1 MSKTP
6 KKKLQTTNAWEEH
19 KKQMSGFQ
27 HQSMLD
33 GYDDY
38 VAWKAAQSEHDEKS
52 MLDRVNDWQ
61 RRSSDFIDEYNRRL
75 GGDPSQYR
83 TDSADWQR
91 MAEERRA
98 QLREEANELAREFVE
113 NRANYGKDTFD
124 IVAQMI
130 REGKKTHNQVV
141 KGAQAETDW
150 FSQFGSAEEYEK
162 WYNTPKKEDGSI
174 DFRAMAQ
181 QMADELAAY
190 ESSAE
195 YRGSLPYAARNN
207 QQNTGGGN
215 TYGAMASAPQAGAED
230 QTEEGT
236 KHQELKR
243 MADYYAM
250 MADMEENRAKMEAD
264 MAQLESWSEEDRRLL
279 EAWVDTRPSGF
290 GGMVEGLAAAFS
302 GSGAA
307 QAAAGRNQANAY
319 QLFQKLAA
327 KYGEETVRN
336 MAESYSWYR
345 NQGLAEQATAAAT
358 NGAQGVGGAIGH
370 SALSVLADTAGSITA
385 PLGAIDSMVNRTGR
399 YSTLD
404 PNNMGTVLNTYG
416 GKVLETV
423 GSNILGENP
432 TTGRKAWNTV
442 YQAGMSALDNLARIA
457 ASGGT
462 EAGAL
467 ALAGLGSFG
476 QSVAEASANGAN
488 PQQAAMLGLISGA
501 SEVVTEKIGLDKLFR
516 TAEYAPDSLGQVI
529 KEALKQ
535 SGSEIMEEEI
545 TFLTGL
551 SAEALILRDRSP
563 YKMRVAELMYS
574 GMSYDDAVTMAN
586 QELGKEAWDTALQ
599 SAISGFM
606 MSVPA
611 SAFAEATDR
620 QNRPIRNQYAQ
631 QAEARLTE
639 LGVAEDQVKALAQA
653 VARQHMGYDLSRKDA
668 NLIKG
673 SQAAQDVLGEFQE
686 SDPLR
691 KLAEEAAAEQTGE
704 TAPQVTPVQAKI
716 ATAETAPTQTKAAQT
731 VTQAAQQTAKAEPE
745 IDESWMDFD
754 VNAPAQPAQA
764 KAAPQETAQQT
775 APQEDDGGDDAEF
788 FRTARELDA
797 MLEAEPDTNAKPS
810 RSARLTDGKTAD
822 IAGVATV
829 GGGDMTLRLESG
841 ETVPMGE
848 VVFGNDADRQV
859 YQTISGLGISADE
872 ANVLL
877 DRYYAGEVNGTV
889 FSRGVENAF
898 TYGKVGMSLDDAMSR
913 SDFVKDIGET
923 AAKFAHEMGVQVRK
937 ATAAKQQ
944 AARTG
949 GKTGK
954 VTIKAGSVVEKVK
967 VTGKLRKTS
976 IEGLKVLAEATG
988 INIVVDT
995 NLQDNANGIY
1005 DPATN
1010 TMFIDAN
1017 AGADYS
1023 GTMLF
1028 TAAHELTHMIKAWN
1042 PQKFDMLADFLVEQ
1056 YGKRGQ
1062 SVADLVA
1069 AKKDLYAKNGK
1080 TISDELAFEEV
1091 IADSMEAMLQDG
1103 TVLAKLRQRDQTV
1116 WEKIRDYINQLVD
1129 KIRKAYGNLKPDSVE
1144 GQTVA
1149 AWTDVLEQI
1158 QDLFVDAVLE
1168 AGENYQSFMQM
1179 PPNTDVVSVE
1189 SGTRYSYRSL
1199 AEAAGF
1205 IAVENE
1211 DGTRSFMRDGKAVKT
1226 VTVEDIDNSPIGALI
1241 NFSLDKGDISAE
1253 DALGQ
1258 KQMFAEI
1265 CTMAA
1270 KSGDF
1275 AMSMQFMGSTV
1286 FTALKANADKQ
1297 YGTTYD
1303 FPSICTKTQAVIDAM
1318 SAAMVREG
1326 RGLSTEEIVSLY
1338 RKTNELGNPVPCP
1351 ECYVFSRWIGIG
1363 GLLDNIKTYQDRFG
1377 KMTPAQVAAEYRKLY
1392 AEIESFAHAQG
1403 LTFGKAKGAM
1413 TTKFQSEYKALKE
1426 KVETARNQ
1434 GEKVKAE
1441 DQRRL
1446 DELESRID
1454 TVKAISWIRD
1464 VYFADSSMTKVNPKW
1479 KVPDSIL
1486 FDLNRGEEFARGYK
1500 AAWGFRTTQGAGYG
1514 KAITPYSEAVL
1525 GEGIMGTNNTSRT
1538 INSKA
1543 RGTIDNTF
1551 LRQKGQLD
1559 KDAKRILERARVKQ
1573 KIQAFLGG
1581 QRFQSTSD
1589 ARYENAS
1596 DYLLAALEMQAMGGM
1611 VQCYTKVDGAVAAFD
1626 TWGFS
1631 TNQSLMPKGGGLD
1644 ANGKP
1649 QDTNV
1654 GGMNKNV
1661 AINNRKKFEGAGTIT
1676 IGVND
1681 NHIRAMFGEYFRDF
1695 IIPYH
1700 ASGGK
1705 ADVVAQFRTIQEGK
1719 EAKGTAV
1726 RSTDYSR
1733 TQGDKVLSDDVL
1745 FWQGLSKAEIQQ
1757 IHARRDAR
1765 IAILTRGKPDMKVVR
1780 GSRFLSALYD
1790 KFNGGEWDGVK
1801 LPKSKVES
1809 QIFPNEFWDQSV
1821 SYDESGKITQDYLDY
1836 CAELGFLHRFSG
1848 MVPSNGKLVPIK
1860 GYDQNGN
1867 RVQLTDLA
1875 YKYDADGNKTDE
1887 IEPFFWK
1894 VLTDRRMYG
1903 NDGQYLPQ
1911 KKVVLSTTS
1920 ADTVTGF
1927 ARGNVGRE
1935 YNKALADEL
1944 VADIMGGKRFS
1955 VRVDSEG
1962 RELSK
1967 EQQEFFRDSKARDAQ
1982 GRLLKLYHQTA
1993 ALFTIFNT
2001 RHPGAGSKD
2010 GATPFGIFLKRN
2022 SGDIGLGGKNQ
2033 MELYANI
2040 ANPLRATNRADL
2052 DRLLRG
2058 LSPEYA
2064 DIAERRKQLDT
2075 EYQERYEQAGKAWQ
2089 DYAAEWRKANPGA
2102 NRRALYDD
2110 PRFSELFDAEDA
2122 VVDEWTEASDQL
2134 SIQAKEAIT
2143 SALQRA
2149 GYDGIFLE
2157 YDEGSWGRK
2166 TDAIIALYPEQVKLV
2181 TNETPTNNP
2190 DIRFSLRQ
2198 PVEQVGDLVAIHNL
2212 GVEEL
2217 LKSLRIGGMPMPSI
2231 AVTRAGTGDNAKTFG
2246 KVTVI
2251 FRKET
2256 VDPQI
2261 DPRNKIYG
2269 ADVVTPVLSELI
2281 RSGYRSDATAEEYV
2295 EAMKG
2300 MGRRG
2305 ALWPDDNDPLAVSVY
2320 APPEYGSLDEVR
2332 AAKGRLTQ
2340 DADQDWS
2347 GAVPMLDAYD
2357 ELLAANPDKEKD
2369 LWTAFTQ
2376 AAEQQKRGEAIRTMF
2391 RDYGIELTDD
2401 QLKAINAGY
2410 KVLAEAPTAYFEA
2423 KPERVVTADEMALV
2437 AVPDDISQEALD
2449 ELRGYVPNVQTYEN
2463 GNDSSRMEVINS
2475 APQLRFSLRD
2485 PGQQKAVAQLQKENQ
2500 KLREDISKLKDLL
2513 KLQRTVTNGTK
2524 FTKTSIEAAAAKLIK
2539 DTGAKGTKAELAKL
2553 LETFYETIVQ
2563 QKDPTLE
2570 TVQEAAAP
2578 AAEWLAQHMEQGSV
2592 SAAEMML
2599 AEQELIR
2606 EVYDSYW
2613 SVSTLRT
2620 FADVKQ
2626 AQINRLRGEHLKRMA
2641 DLRAKHRAKVQEL
2654 KAEHREALQRVKA
2667 EDRARLEAKLAEQ
2680 RAQYQASRKESIES
2694 RHRTEMRHKI
2704 QRVVKQLND
2713 LLLHESKDKH
2723 VPERLKKVVTE
2734 ALELFDMDTVD
2745 SEIRLAK
2752 IDEEI
2757 AKTTDPKKIAEL
2769 METRKRVE
2777 AMGESFQSRMEALE
2791 KAYAEIR
2798 AGSDA
2803 TLQAAFDPVVESKL
2817 AEAAEKVGDTKLRN
2831 MSMAQLE
2838 AVYDAYKMVL
2848 ASIRDANKAFKAGK
2862 NQTIVQMGEQAQEE
2876 IRKVGGE
2883 HETFAELLGGI
2894 KGFKWANL
2902 KPIYAM
2908 RTIGS
2913 DTLTKLFQNLRN
2925 GEDTW
2930 AKDIYEARDFFRQQ
2944 RDKFH
2949 FDKWDMDKTYSFQST
2964 TGKEF
2969 KLTLQQIMSLYA
2981 YSRRHQA
2988 DQHLYKGGFVFDSN
3002 TKVKRSWKG
3011 ITYEATVNTA
3021 AAHNLT
3027 PEILADIVSKLTPE
3041 QKGFVESMQSYL
3053 SDVMGAKGNEVSMAM
3068 YDVRL
3073 FKEKNYFPLKSSK
3086 LFIYQQ
3092 TEAAG
3097 EIKLKNSGFTK
3108 GTKPQ
3113 AGNPIILQDF
3123 MDVWAGHVNDMSL
3136 YHAMVLPLED
3146 FNRVLNYTG
3155 PNTADT
3161 DSVSVKTALQNAYGT
3176 QAYDY
3181 LSQMLKDINGGAR
3194 ADRDAHWINRWTT
3207 RFKKGA
3213 TFASLSVVFQQPSAI
3228 ARAFAVIDHKYF
3240 IGKRIDAKQHK
3251 AMWEEVKKYA
3261 GVARIK
3267 EMGQFDINMGRT
3279 TSEFITAKEYGSL
3292 TEKAKAMFADSGYR
3306 DEVFGRL
3313 PALADEVTWVTIW
3326 DAVKRETAQR
3336 NPGMNTH
3343 SEEFLTKAG
3352 ERFTEVI
3359 TLTQV
3364 YDSVLSRSQMMRS
3377 KDTGVKMATAFMAEP
3392 TTTVNMLADGIL
3404 QTKRG
3409 NKKYFGKVLG
3419 AVVTSNLINSMLAA
3433 LVYAARD
3440 DDEDETYWEKYLSSF
3455 VGKFFDS
3462 LNPLTYLPLLKDV
3475 VSIIQG
3481 YDVERS
3487 DMALFADIWNAWG
3500 KLDNKDYSAW
3510 RKVEDFAGSIAKVFG
3525 LPIQNIMR
3533 DLRGLWQVFAKSLP
3547 LAQGTAAG
3555 SRYAAKE
3562 GIWRW
3567 MGGGEVPN
3575 QQQLYDAYVSGDTAH
3590 ANRVAARYK
3599 DQSAVNSALKKAL
3612 RENDPRIHEAALAK
3626 IAEDFERYDE
3636 LLSQIEAEGHF
3647 VKRLIAGAVEAEI
3660 NEILP
3665 DKESQ
3670 PSTREKS
3677 YYDAE
3682 DFGIAFYHGDQE
3694 VIDMV
3699 RQDLVDTY
3707 VLNGKSLAEAE
3718 KAFQG
3723 DARSGIKE
3731 QYEAGAISDKE
3742 AVSGLIQYGGKT
3754 KEEAERL
3761 VREWRYTAET
3771 GHNHGDLKQNFIS
3784 GRIDRKELI
3793 STLMTVNGY
3802 SREKASDQADQYEWE
3817 RDYPELQD
3825 RITWTQYKKWRD
3837 NGKAGGVSIDTF
3849 LRVYDYRKNGGD
3861 TREWKEVESYIN
3873 SLSLTDKQKDALWL
3887 SIYESEEKLKT
3898 LIWNR

>member
-1 MSKTP
+1 M
-6 KKKLQTTNAWEEH
+6 A
-19 KKQMSGFQ
+19 
-27 HQSMLD
+27 
-33 GYDDY
+33 
-38 VAWKAAQSEHDEKS
+38 
-52 MLDRVNDWQ
+52 
-61 RRSSDFIDEYNRRL
+61 
-75 GGDPSQYR
+75 
-83 TDSADWQR
+83 DSYSR
-91 MAEERRA
+91 FR
-98 QLREEANELAREFVE
+98 
-113 NRANYGKDTFD
+113 
-124 IVAQMI
+124 
-130 REGKKTHNQVV
+130 NQ
-141 KGAQAETDW
+141 KQAE
-150 FSQFGSAEEYEK
+150 A
-162 WYNTPKKEDGSI
+162 
-174 DFRAMAQ
+174 
-181 QMADELAAY
+181 
-190 ESSAE
+190 
-195 YRGSLPYAARNN
+195 
-207 QQNTGGGN
+207 
-215 TYGAMASAPQAGAED
+215 ASAAAE
-230 QTEEGT
+230 
-236 KHQELKR
+236 
-243 MADYYAM
+243 
-250 MADMEENRAKMEAD
+250 
-264 MAQLESWSEEDRRLL
+264 
-279 EAWVDTRPSGF
+279 
-290 GGMVEGLAAAFS
+290 
-302 GSGAA
+302 
-307 QAAAGRNQANAY
+307 
-319 QLFQKLAA
+319 
-327 KYGEETVRN
+327 
-336 MAESYSWYR
+336 
-345 NQGLAEQATAAAT
+345 
-358 NGAQGVGGAIGH
+358 NGAQGVWGGIGH
-370 SALSVLADTAGSITA
+370 SGLSVLASTAASLTA
-385 PLGAIDSMVNRTGR
+385 PLGAIDSMLYDTGH

-416 GKVLETV
+416 GKVRETV
-423 GSNILGENP
+423 SQNILGENP
-432 TTGRKAWNTV
+432 NFGNKAWATV

-457 ASGGT
+457 AAGGT
-462 EAGAL
+462 EAGSL

-476 QSVAEASANGAN
+476 QGVAEASANGAE
-488 PQQAAMLGLISGA
+488 PWQAAGLGLISGA
-501 SEVVTEKIGLDKLFR
+501 SEVVTEKIGLDRLFR

-535 SGSEIMEEEI
+535 SGSEILEEEL

-551 SAEALILRDRSP
+551 VAEALILRDRSP
-563 YKMRVAELMYS
+563 YKMRVAELMDS

-586 QELGKEAWDTALQ
+586 QELGKEAWDTAVQ
-599 SAISGFM
+599 SALSGFM

-611 SAFAEATDR
+611 SAHAEVTDR

-639 LGVAEDQVKALAQA
+639 LGVPEDQVENLARA
-653 VARQHMGYDLSRKDA
+653 IARQHMGYDLSRKDA

-691 KLAEEAAAEQTGE
+691 KLAEEAAAEQAGV
-704 TAPQVTPVQAKI
+704 TASQATPVQAKT

-731 VTQAAQQTAKAEPE
+731 VTQTSQQTAKAEPE

-764 KAAPQETAQQT
+764 KAAPQEAAQT

-788 FRTARELDA
+788 FQVLRDMDTI
-797 MLEAEPDTNAKPS
+797 LEAKPDTNAKPS

-829 GGGDMTLRLESG
+829 GGGEMTLRLESG

-859 YQTISGLGISADE
+859 YQAISGLGISADE

-877 DRYYAGEVNGTV
+877 ERYYAGEVNGAV

-913 SDFVKDIGET
+913 SDFVKDIGEA

-1042 PQKFDMLADFLVEQ
+1042 PQKFDVLADFLVEQ
-1056 YGKRGQ
+1056 YGKHGK

-1158 QDLFVDAVLE
+1158 QDMFVDAVLE
-1168 AGENYQSFMQM
+1168 AGEIYQGNGADVSKNQAGEVLFSLKRDSEFSDNAIARNQQTGKVKPDVMQKAKAM
-1179 PPNTDVVSVE
+1179 RGRVADRMRQMQYDKRVALPEDVEGNTYIANSSYD
-1189 SGTRYSYRSL
+1189 GTEENTTVCPRSL
-1199 AEAAGF
+1199 AAEAFMDAVGEMLGRPLTVQEQIYISQDLQGRTLTPECLYCYVATDRKAYRAFLGNYVQQRDAVIQAYKDGDTDTSRTGKLYQKFLDGRKDTANMWKRFNMWIDAYKNGKPMVQASHLTNMSKLMGDIQSEFGADLKGQIKDAMAYAQSASWAKKRIGYVAYNGHILKWKQDRINKLNSHYGLRMYSFSDFSPAFILENMQMVTDAAVRGLKMLGYTKELDFVKIFAPTGMNINVSTFGF
-1205 IAVENE
+1205 EQNGVVGEN
-1211 DGTRSFMRDGKAVKT
+1211 SL
-1226 VTVEDIDNSPIGALI
+1226 IGAPWEEAKALRKKYPNVGI
-1241 NFSLDKGDISAE
+1241 TFVATNDTLVEWALDQDWI
-1253 DALGQ
+1253 DVVIPYHLVR
-1258 KQMFAEI
+1258 
-1265 CTMAA
+1265 T
-1270 KSGDF
+1270 
-1275 AMSMQFMGSTV
+1275 
-1286 FTALKANADKQ
+1286 
-1297 YGTTYD
+1297 GT
-1303 FPSICTKTQAVIDAM
+1303 
-1318 SAAMVREG
+1318 E
-1326 RGLSTEEIVSLY
+1326 
-1338 RKTNELGNPVPCP
+1338 
-1351 ECYVFSRWIGIG
+1351 
-1363 GLLDNIKTYQDRFG
+1363 
-1377 KMTPAQVAAEYRKLY
+1377 VA
-1392 AEIESFAHAQG
+1392 
-1403 LTFGKAKGAM
+1403 
-1413 TTKFQSEYKALKE
+1413 KALKY
-1426 KVETARNQ
+1426 TNY
-1434 GEKVKAE
+1434 
-1441 DQRRL
+1441 
-1446 DELESRID
+1446 
-1454 TVKAISWIRD
+1454 T
-1464 VYFADSSMTKVNPKW
+1464 
-1479 KVPDSIL
+1479 
-1486 FDLNRGEEFARGYK
+1486 
-1500 AAWGFRTTQGAGYG
+1500 
-1514 KAITPYSEAVL
+1514 SE
-1525 GEGIMGTNNTSRT
+1525 
-1538 INSKA
+1538 
-1543 RGTIDNTF
+1543 
-1551 LRQKGQLD
+1551 
-1559 KDAKRILERARVKQ
+1559 
-1573 KIQAFLGG
+1573 
-1581 QRFQSTSD
+1581 
-1589 ARYENAS
+1589 
-1596 DYLLAALEMQAMGGM
+1596 
-1611 VQCYTKVDGAVAAFD
+1611 
-1626 TWGFS
+1626 
-1631 TNQSLMPKGGGLD
+1631 
-1644 ANGKP
+1644 
-1649 QDTNV
+1649 
-1654 GGMNKNV
+1654 
-1661 AINNRKKFEGAGTIT
+1661 
-1676 IGVND
+1676 
-1681 NHIRAMFGEYFRDF
+1681 
-1695 IIPYH
+1695 
-1700 ASGGK
+1700 
-1705 ADVVAQFRTIQEGK
+1705 
-1719 EAKGTAV
+1719 
-1726 RSTDYSR
+1726 
-1733 TQGDKVLSDDVL
+1733 
-1745 FWQGLSKAEIQQ
+1745 
-1757 IHARRDAR
+1757 
-1765 IAILTRGKPDMKVVR
+1765 
-1780 GSRFLSALYD
+1780 
-1790 KFNGGEWDGVK
+1790 
-1801 LPKSKVES
+1801 
-1809 QIFPNEFWDQSV
+1809 
-1821 SYDESGKITQDYLDY
+1821 
-1836 CAELGFLHRFSG
+1836 
-1848 MVPSNGKLVPIK
+1848 
-1860 GYDQNGN
+1860 
-1867 RVQLTDLA
+1867 
-1875 YKYDADGNKTDE
+1875 
-1887 IEPFFWK
+1887 
-1894 VLTDRRMYG
+1894 
-1903 NDGQYLPQ
+1903 
-1911 KKVVLSTTS
+1911 S
-1920 ADTVTGF
+1920 ADTKDKGWQKGDQKFISPTEHDNDFDKYMAALKKNHLRPRFERFISHPNYMKLVNETRQPASSSKAVQPVFDEDAANESLAKLEANGYY
-1927 ARGNVGRE
+1927 RPVGDTVDRMYE
-1935 YNKALADEL
+1935 IAAEVAEKAPAAVEE
-1944 VADIMGGKRFS
+1944 MGGKRFS
-1955 VRVDSEG
+1955 
-1962 RELSK
+1962 
-1967 EQQEFFRDSKARDAQ
+1967 
-1982 GRLLKLYHQTA
+1982 
-1993 ALFTIFNT
+1993 
-2001 RHPGAGSKD
+2001 
-2010 GATPFGIFLKRN
+2010 
-2022 SGDIGLGGKNQ
+2022 
-2033 MELYANI
+2033 
-2040 ANPLRATNRADL
+2040 LRA
-2052 DRLLRG
+2052 
-2058 LSPEYA
+2058 
-2064 DIAERRKQLDT
+2064 
-2075 EYQERYEQAGKAWQ
+2075 
-2089 DYAAEWRKANPGA
+2089 
-2102 NRRALYDD
+2102 
-2110 PRFSELFDAEDA
+2110 
-2122 VVDEWTEASDQL
+2122 
-2134 SIQAKEAIT
+2134 
-2143 SALQRA
+2143 
-2149 GYDGIFLE
+2149 
-2157 YDEGSWGRK
+2157 
-2166 TDAIIALYPEQVKLV
+2166 
-2181 TNETPTNNP
+2181 
-2190 DIRFSLRQ
+2190 
-2198 PVEQVGDLVAIHNL
+2198 PVEQVGDLVAVHNL
-2212 GVEEL
+2212 NITTL
-2217 LKSLRIGGMPMPSI
+2217 LKSLRLGGMPMPSV
-2231 AVTRAGTGDNAKTFG
+2231 AVIKAGDPHPSYGNVSVVFS
-2246 KVTVI
+2246 
-2251 FRKET
+2251 RST
-2256 VDPQI
+2256 VDPEN
-2261 DPRNKIYG
+2261 DPRNRIYG
-2269 ADVVTPVLSELI
+2269 TDVFTPTIGQAL
-2281 RSGYRSDATAEEYV
+2281 RSGLSPDASPEEYV
-2295 EAMKG
+2295 KAMLSL
-2300 MGRRG
+2300 GRRG
-2305 ALWPDDNDPLAVSVY
+2305 VGQDKEAYSLMSY
-2320 APPEYGSLDEVR
+2320 AAPEYSSIAQAKADIGRLDLVGLDEGLDAVLPAMER
-2332 AAKGRLTQ
+2332 AAK
-2340 DADQDWS
+2340 
-2347 GAVPMLDAYD
+2347 VHD
-2357 ELLAANPDKEKD
+2357 ELAGADPQQREKVFE
-2369 LWTAFTQ
+2369 AMAS
-2376 AAEQQKRGEAIRTMF
+2376 AAEQQKRGDGIGEAF
-2391 RDYGIELTDD
+2391 REHGISISKEQQDDLDAAFSELS
-2401 QLKAINAGY
+2401 Q
-2410 KVLAEAPTAYFEA
+2410 VPTTFFEA
-2423 KPERVVTADEMALV
+2423 KPERVVRPDEWSLV
-2437 AVPDDISQEALD
+2437 VVPDNTDPEALE
-2449 ELRGYVPNVQTYEN
+2449 ELRKAGLNVKTYQAFREE
-2463 GNDSSRMEVINS
+2463 SRVEVINS
-2475 APQLRFSLRD
+2475 MPELRFSLRD
-2485 PGQQKAVAQLQKENQ
+2485 PGQQKAAAQLQKENQ
-2500 KLREDISKLKDLL
+2500 KLREDIAKLKDLL

-2539 DTGAKGTKAELAKL
+2539 DTGAKGSKAELAKL

-2578 AAEWLAQHMEQGSV
+2578 AAEWLAQHMEQGSA

-2641 DLRAKHRAKVQEL
+2641 DLRAKHKAKVQEL

-2745 SEIRLAK
+2745 SESRLAK

-2777 AMGESFQSRMEALE
+2777 AMGESFQARMEDLE

-2803 TLQAAFDPVVESKL
+2803 TLQAAFDAVVESKL
-2817 AEAAEKVGDTKLRN
+2817 AEAAEKVGNTKLRN
-2831 MSMAQLE
+2831 MSMEQLE

-2848 ASIRDANKAFKAGK
+2848 KSIRDANKAFKAGK

-2883 HETFAELLGGI
+2883 HETSAKLLDGI

-3002 TKVKRSWKG
+3002 TEVKRNWKG
-3011 ITYEATVNTA
+3011 IPYKATVNTA

-3086 LFIYQQ
+3086 LFIYQH

-3313 PALADEVTWVTIW
+3313 PALADEVSWVTIW

-3567 MGGGEVPN
+3567 MGGGEVSN
-3575 QQQLYDAYVSGDTAH
+3575 QQQLYDAYLNGDTAH

-3599 DQSAVNSALKKAL
+3599 DQSAVETALRKAL

-3771 GHNHGDLKQNFIS
+3771 GHNHGDLKNNFIS

-3802 SREKASDQADQYEWE
+3802 SREKATDQADQYEWE

-3825 RITWTQYKKWRD
+3825 RITWAQYKKWRD
-3837 NGKAGGVSIDTF
+3837 NGKAGGVNFDTF
-3849 LRVYDYRKNGGD
+3849 IRVYDYRKNGGD

>member
-1 MSKTP
+1 MASLEELLRQAEEQYSTSKQSGGSTLEEMLGQAEEEYSEENTRERREAVSSWADRYDDIVGRFSQYDTERNGGYTTDVGGGMS
-6 KKKLQTTNAWEEH
+6 EEIDALISDFDGIREYA
-19 KKQMSGFQ
+19 KRMG
-27 HQSMLD
+27 LLGAD
-33 GYDDY
+33 GYYGNLKQIRD
-38 VAWKAAQSEHDEKS
+38 HI
-52 MLDRVNDWQ
+52 
-61 RRSSDFIDEYNRRL
+61 RSGNEMMSQFSGEAEYNRWM
-75 GGDPSQYR
+75 
-83 TDSADWQR
+83 SA
-91 MAEERRA
+91 
-98 QLREEANELAREFVE
+98 
-113 NRANYGKDTFD
+113 
-124 IVAQMI
+124 
-130 REGKKTHNQVV
+130 
-141 KGAQAETDW
+141 
-150 FSQFGSAEEYEK
+150 
-162 WYNTPKKEDGSI
+162 PKKDDGSI

-195 YRGSLPYAARNN
+195 YQGSLPYAARNN

-236 KHQELKR
+236 KYQELKR

-264 MAQLESWSEEDRRLL
+264 MAQLESWSEEDKRLL
-279 EAWVDTRPSGF
+279 EEWIDTRPGGF
-290 GGMVEGLAAAFS
+290 ASMVEGILAS
-302 GSGAA
+302 SSGALLG
-307 QAAAGRNQANAY
+307 AAHSKQFFSYRIFA
-319 QLFQKLAA
+319 KLAA
-327 KYGEETVRN
+327 KYGKDTVRR
-336 MAESYSWYR
+336 MADSYSRYR
-345 NQGLAEQATAAAT
+345 NQQVSEAASAAAE
-358 NGAQGVGGAIGH
+358 NGAQGVWGGIVH
-370 SALSVLADTAGSITA
+370 SGLSVLASTAASITA
-385 PLGAIDSMVNRTGR
+385 PLGAIDSMLYDTGH

-416 GKVLETV
+416 GKVRETV
-423 GSNILGENP
+423 SQNILGENP
-432 TTGRKAWNTV
+432 NFGNKAWATV
-442 YQAGMSALDNLARIA
+442 YQAGMSVLDNLARIA

-516 TAEYAPDSLGQVI
+516 TAEYAPESLGQVI

-545 TFLTGL
+545 TFLVGL
-551 SAEALILRDRSP
+551 ASEAMILRDQSP
-563 YKMRVAELMYS
+563 YKMRVAELMYG
-574 GMSYDDAVTMAN
+574 GMSYDEAVSMAN
-586 QELGKEAWDTALQ
+586 QELGQEAWDTALQ
-599 SAISGFM
+599 SALSGFM
-606 MSVPA
+606 MSLPA
-611 SAFAEATDR
+611 SAHAEVTDR

-639 LGVAEDQVKALAQA
+639 LGVAEDQVENLARA
-653 VARQHMGYDLSRKDA
+653 IARQHMGYDLSRKDA

-691 KLAEEAAAEQTGE
+691 KLAEEAAAEQAGATV
-704 TAPQVTPVQAKI
+704 PQEASVQAKT

-788 FRTARELDA
+788 FKTMRELDSI
-797 MLEAEPDTNAKPS
+797 LEADPDIQAKPS
-810 RSARLTDGKTAD
+810 RDARLLSGGKAVQVAGVESTSGGKLTLKLTDGSTA
-822 IAGVATV
+822 AYS
-829 GGGDMTLRLESG
+829 DMA
-841 ETVPMGE
+841 
-848 VVFGNDADRQV
+848 FANAADARV
-859 YQTISGLGISADE
+859 YSTIEEMGISADE
-872 ANVLL
+872 ANILL
-877 DRYYAGEVNGTV
+877 ERYYLGGVNGV
-889 FSRGVENAF
+889 LYAHGIQEAF
-898 TYGKVGMSLDDAMSR
+898 NYGKSRMTQQDAMTKGSFTR
-913 SDFVKDIGET
+913 DLLPMQVEAAYQIGFEAGQT
-923 AAKFAHEMGVQVRK
+923 ERENQ
-937 ATAAKQQ
+937 
-944 AARTG
+944 RTQRPTRRIG
-949 GKTGK
+949 NAIGKK
-954 VTIKAGSVVEKVK
+954 GSVTVKASVKGISKMQKV
-967 VTGKLRKTS
+967 S
-976 IEGLKVLAEATG
+976 IEVLKVLEEATG

-995 NLQDNANGIY
+995 NLQDNANGEY

-1010 TMFIDAN
+1010 TMTIDLN
-1017 AGADYS
+1017 AGKDYS

-1042 PQKFDMLADFLVEQ
+1042 PQKFDVLADFLVEQ
-1056 YGKRGQ
+1056 YGKHGK

-1189 SGTRYSYRSL
+1189 SGTRHSYRSL

-1205 IAVENE
+1205 TAVENE
-1211 DGTRSFMRDGKAVKT
+1211 DGTRSFMRDGKSVKT

-1241 NFSLDKGDISAE
+1241 NFSLEKGDISAE

-1392 AEIESFAHAQG
+1392 AEIESFAHAHG

-1551 LRQKGQLD
+1551 LRQKGQLE
-1559 KDAKRILERARVKQ
+1559 KDAKQILERARVKQ

-1745 FWQGLSKAEIQQ
+1745 TWQGLSKAEIQQ

-1780 GSRFLSALYD
+1780 GSRFLSSLYD

-1801 LPKSKVES
+1801 LPKGKVES
-1809 QIFPNEFWDQSV
+1809 QIFPNEFWDQTV
-1821 SYDESGKITQDYLDY
+1821 GYDESGKITQDYLDY

-1848 MVPSNGKLVPIK
+1848 MVPKNGILIPVS
-1860 GYDQNGN
+1860 GYDRNGN

-1875 YKYDADGNKTDE
+1875 YQYDADGNKTDE

-1894 VLTDRRMYG
+1894 VLTDRRMFG
-1903 NDGQYLPQ
+1903 NDGKYLPQ
-1911 KKVVLSTTS
+1911 KKVTLSTTS

-1927 ARGNVGRE
+1927 ARNNAGRE

-1955 VRVDSEG
+1955 
-1962 RELSK
+1962 
-1967 EQQEFFRDSKARDAQ
+1967 
-1982 GRLLKLYHQTA
+1982 
-1993 ALFTIFNT
+1993 
-2001 RHPGAGSKD
+2001 
-2010 GATPFGIFLKRN
+2010 
-2022 SGDIGLGGKNQ
+2022 
-2033 MELYANI
+2033 
-2040 ANPLRATNRADL
+2040 LRA
-2052 DRLLRG
+2052 
-2058 LSPEYA
+2058 
-2064 DIAERRKQLDT
+2064 
-2075 EYQERYEQAGKAWQ
+2075 
-2089 DYAAEWRKANPGA
+2089 
-2102 NRRALYDD
+2102 
-2110 PRFSELFDAEDA
+2110 
-2122 VVDEWTEASDQL
+2122 
-2134 SIQAKEAIT
+2134 
-2143 SALQRA
+2143 
-2149 GYDGIFLE
+2149 
-2157 YDEGSWGRK
+2157 
-2166 TDAIIALYPEQVKLV
+2166 
-2181 TNETPTNNP
+2181 
-2190 DIRFSLRQ
+2190 
-2198 PVEQVGDLVAIHNL
+2198 PVEQVGDLVASHGLSENS
-2212 GVEEL
+2212 
-2217 LKSLRIGGMPMPSI
+2217 LKRMLKLGGMPMPSI
-2231 AVTRAGTGDNAKTFG
+2231 AIESKAYADKTGELGHFSYGTWTVVFG
-2246 KVTVI
+2246 KNTINPDADKNNRVYGSDVYTPTV
-2251 FRKET
+2251 K
-2256 VDPQI
+2256 
-2261 DPRNKIYG
+2261 G
-2269 ADVVTPVLSELI
+2269 AIQKGLNP
-2281 RSGYRSDATAEEYV
+2281 DAQPEEYV
-2295 EAMKG
+2295 RAMIEL
-2300 MGRRG
+2300 GRRAVGWNKSDPTRFAFYGTPEYKSFG
-2305 ALWPDDNDPLAVSVY
+2305 AIKDSTWRLENPIDADTVLEGAFETWTRLYDDLAVMSANSDNKD
-2320 APPEYGSLDEVR
+2320 APYDALYEVAEAQMRGDDIR
-2332 AAKGRLTQ
+2332 AVFKKHGVEVP
-2340 DADQDWS
+2340 DNMVADIEK
-2347 GAVPMLDAYD
+2347 MLDV
-2357 ELLAANPDKEKD
+2357 
-2369 LWTAFTQ
+2369 FTS
-2376 AAEQQKRGEAIRTMF
+2376 
-2391 RDYGIELTDD
+2391 
-2401 QLKAINAGY
+2401 
-2410 KVLAEAPTAYFEA
+2410 VPTYYFEA
-2423 KPERVVTADEMALV
+2423 KPERVVRPDEWLLV
-2437 AVPDDISQEALD
+2437 VGPDDTDAEFIA
-2449 ELRGYVPNVQTYEN
+2449 ELKEQGLNVKTYKARDN
-2463 GNDSSRMEVINS
+2463 SSRLEVINS
-2475 APQLRFSLRD
+2475 MPELRFSLRD
-2485 PGQQKAVAQLQKENQ
+2485 PGQQKAAAQLQKENQ
-2500 KLREDISKLKDLL
+2500 KLREDIAKLKDLL

-2694 RHRTEMRHKI
+2694 RHRTETRHKI

-2745 SEIRLAK
+2745 SESRLAK

-2777 AMGESFQSRMEALE
+2777 AMGESFQARMEALE
-2791 KAYAEIR
+2791 NAYAEIR
-2798 AGSDA
+2798 SGSDA
-2803 TLQAAFDPVVESKL
+2803 TLKAAFDPVIESKL
-2817 AEAAEKVGDTKLRN
+2817 AEAAEKVGNTKLRN
-2831 MSMAQLE
+2831 MSMEQLE

-2848 ASIRDANKAFKAGK
+2848 KSIRDANKAFKAGK

-2969 KLTLQQIMSLYA
+2969 KLALQQIMSLYA

-3146 FNRVLNYTG
+3146 FNRVLHYNG

-3213 TFASLSVVFQQPSAI
+3213 TFASWSVVFQQPSAI

-3240 IGKRIDAKQHK
+3240 IGKRIDAKKHK

-3261 GVARIK
+3261 GVAKIK
-3267 EMGQFDINMGRT
+3267 EMGQFDVNMGRT
-3279 TSEFITAKEYGSL
+3279 TSEFITAKEYGTL
-3292 TEKAKAMFADSGYR
+3292 TEQVKAMFADSGYR
-3306 DEVFGRL
+3306 DEFFGRL
-3313 PALADEVTWVTIW
+3313 PALADEVSWVTIW

-3377 KDTGVKMATAFMAEP
+3377 KDAGVKMATAFMAEP

-3433 LVYAARD
+3433 WVYAARD
-3440 DDEDETYWEKYLSSF
+3440 DDEEETYLEKYISSL

-3567 MGGGEVPN
+3567 MGGGEVSN

-3599 DQSAVNSALKKAL
+3599 DQSAVETALRKAL

-3626 IAEDFERYDE
+3626 IAEDFGRYDE
-3636 LLSQIEAEGHF
+3636 LLSQIENEGHF

-3665 DKESQ
+3665 DKERQS
-3670 PSTREKS
+3670 STREKS

-3742 AVSGLIQYGGKT
+3742 AVSGLVQYGGKT

-3771 GHNHGDLKQNFIS
+3771 GHNHGDLKNNFIS

-3802 SREKASDQADQYEWE
+3802 SREKATDQADQYEWE

-3825 RITWTQYKKWRD
+3825 RITWAQYKKWRD
-3837 NGKAGGVSIDTF
+3837 NGKAGGVNFDTF
-3849 LRVYDYRKNGGD
+3849 IRVYDYRKNGGD

>member
-38 VAWKAAQSEHDEKS
+38 VAWKAARSEHDEKS

-61 RRSSDFIDEYNRRL
+61 RRSSDFIDEYSRRL

-141 KGAQAETDW
+141 KDAQAETDR

-174 DFRAMAQ
+174 DFRALAQ
-181 QMADELAAY
+181 QTAQELADYQASD
-190 ESSAE
+190 EHQRNRANTSREKVLEAMSGITAGE
-195 YRGSLPYAARNN
+195 IGSLIGRIAA
-207 QQNTGGGN
+207 Q
-215 TYGAMASAPQAGAED
+215 
-230 QTEEGT
+230 QTEDT
-236 KHQELKR
+236 KEKALRQQAE
-243 MADYYAM
+243 YYAM
-250 MADMEENRAKMEAD
+250 MADTEENRAKMEAD
-264 MAQLESWSEEDRRLL
+264 MAQFETWSEEDRRLL
-279 EAWVDTRPSGF
+279 EAWIDTRPGGF
-290 GGMVEGLAAAFS
+290 ASMAEGIVAAGSNVGLASAYSKQF
-302 GSGAA
+302 GSYRIFA
-307 QAAAGRNQANAY
+307 
-319 QLFQKLAA
+319 KLAA
-327 KYGEETVRN
+327 KYGEDTVRR
-336 MAESYSWYR
+336 MADSYSRYR
-345 NQGLAEQATAAAT
+345 NQQVSEAASAAAE
-358 NGAQGVGGAIGH
+358 NGAQGVWGGIGH
-370 SALSVLADTAGSITA
+370 SGLSVLASTAASITA
-385 PLGAIDSMVNRTGR
+385 PLGAIDSMLYDTGH

-404 PNNMGTVLNTYG
+404 PNNMGTVPNTYS

-423 GSNILGENP
+423 SQNILGENP
-432 TTGRKAWNTV
+432 NFGNKALATV
-442 YQAGMSALDNLARIA
+442 YQAGMSALNNLARIA
-457 ASGGT
+457 AAGGN
-462 EAGAL
+462 EAVAL

-516 TAEYAPDSLGQVI
+516 TAEYAPESLGQVI

-551 SAEALILRDRSP
+551 VAEALILRDRSP
-563 YKMRVAELMYS
+563 YKMRVAELMDG
-574 GMSYDDAVTMAN
+574 GMSYDEAVSMAN
-586 QELGKEAWDTALQ
+586 QELGQEAWDTALQ
-599 SAISGFM
+599 SALSGFM
-606 MSVPA
+606 MSLPA
-611 SAFAEATDR
+611 SAHAEVTDR

-691 KLAEEAAAEQTGE
+691 KLAEEAAAEQAGA
-704 TAPQVTPVQAKI
+704 TAPQVTPVQAKT

-731 VTQAAQQTAKAEPE
+731 VTQTSQQTAKAEPE

-754 VNAPAQPAQA
+754 VNAPAQPTQA

-788 FRTARELDA
+788 FKTMRELDSI
-797 MLEAEPDTNAKPS
+797 LEADPDIQAKPS
-810 RSARLTDGKTAD
+810 RDARLLSGGKAVQVAGVESTSGGKLTLKLTDGSTA
-822 IAGVATV
+822 AYS
-829 GGGDMTLRLESG
+829 DMA
-841 ETVPMGE
+841 
-848 VVFGNDADRQV
+848 FANAADARV
-859 YQTISGLGISADE
+859 YSTIEEMGISADE
-872 ANVLL
+872 ANILL
-877 DRYYAGEVNGTV
+877 ERYYLGGVNGV
-889 FSRGVENAF
+889 LYAHGIQEAF
-898 TYGKVGMSLDDAMSR
+898 NYGKSRMTQQDAMTKGSFTR
-913 SDFVKDIGET
+913 DLLPMQVEAAYQIGFEAGQT
-923 AAKFAHEMGVQVRK
+923 ERENQ
-937 ATAAKQQ
+937 
-944 AARTG
+944 RTQRPTRRIG
-949 GKTGK
+949 NAIGKK
-954 VTIKAGSVVEKVK
+954 GSVTVKASVKGISKMQKV
-967 VTGKLRKTS
+967 S
-976 IEGLKVLAEATG
+976 IEVLKVLAEATG
-988 INIVVDT
+988 INTVVDA
-995 NLQDNANGIY
+995 NLPDNANGIY

-1010 TMFIDAN
+1010 TMTIDVN
-1017 AGADYS
+1017 AGKDYS

-1042 PQKFDMLADFLVEQ
+1042 PQKFDVLADFLVEQ
-1056 YGKRGQ
+1056 YGKHGK

-1116 WEKIRDYINQLVD
+1116 WEKIRDYISQLVD

-1189 SGTRYSYRSL
+1189 SGTRHSYRSL

-1205 IAVENE
+1205 TAVENE
-1211 DGTRSFMRDGKAVKT
+1211 DGTRSFMRDGKSVKT

-1241 NFSLDKGDISAE
+1241 NFSLEKGDISAE

-1446 DELESRID
+1446 DELESRTD

-1551 LRQKGQLD
+1551 LRQKGQLE
-1559 KDAKRILERARVKQ
+1559 KDAKQILERARVKQ

-1719 EAKGTAV
+1719 EAKGAAV

-1745 FWQGLSKAEIQQ
+1745 IWQGLSKAEIRK
-1757 IHARRDAR
+1757 IHDRRDAR

-1809 QIFPNEFWDQSV
+1809 QIFPNEFWDQTV
-1821 SYDESGKITQDYLDY
+1821 GYDESGKITQDYLDY

-1848 MVPSNGKLVPIK
+1848 MVPKNGILIPVS
-1860 GYDQNGN
+1860 GYDRNGN

-1875 YKYDADGNKTDE
+1875 YQYDADGNKTDE

-1894 VLTDRRMYG
+1894 VLTDRRMFG
-1903 NDGQYLPQ
+1903 NDGKYLPQ
-1911 KKVVLSTTS
+1911 KKVTLTTTS

-1927 ARGNVGRE
+1927 ARGNAGRE
-1935 YNKALADEL
+1935 YNKDLADQL

-1955 VRVDSEG
+1955 
-1962 RELSK
+1962 
-1967 EQQEFFRDSKARDAQ
+1967 
-1982 GRLLKLYHQTA
+1982 
-1993 ALFTIFNT
+1993 
-2001 RHPGAGSKD
+2001 
-2010 GATPFGIFLKRN
+2010 
-2022 SGDIGLGGKNQ
+2022 
-2033 MELYANI
+2033 
-2040 ANPLRATNRADL
+2040 LRA
-2052 DRLLRG
+2052 
-2058 LSPEYA
+2058 
-2064 DIAERRKQLDT
+2064 
-2075 EYQERYEQAGKAWQ
+2075 
-2089 DYAAEWRKANPGA
+2089 
-2102 NRRALYDD
+2102 
-2110 PRFSELFDAEDA
+2110 
-2122 VVDEWTEASDQL
+2122 
-2134 SIQAKEAIT
+2134 
-2143 SALQRA
+2143 
-2149 GYDGIFLE
+2149 
-2157 YDEGSWGRK
+2157 
-2166 TDAIIALYPEQVKLV
+2166 
-2181 TNETPTNNP
+2181 
-2190 DIRFSLRQ
+2190 
-2198 PVEQVGDLVAIHNL
+2198 PVEQVGDLVAVHNL
-2212 GVEEL
+2212 NITTL
-2217 LKSLRIGGMPMPSI
+2217 LKSLRLGGMPMPSV
-2231 AVTRAGTGDNAKTFG
+2231 AVIRAGDPHPSYGNVSVVFS
-2246 KVTVI
+2246 
-2251 FRKET
+2251 RST
-2256 VDPQI
+2256 VDPES
-2261 DPRNKIYG
+2261 DPRNRIYG
-2269 ADVVTPVLSELI
+2269 NDVFTPTIGQAL
-2281 RSGYRSDATAEEYV
+2281 RSGLSPDASPEEYV
-2295 EAMKG
+2295 KAMLSL
-2300 MGRRG
+2300 GRRG
-2305 ALWPDDNDPLAVSVY
+2305 VGQDKEAYSLMSY
-2320 APPEYGSLDEVR
+2320 AAPEYSSISQAKADIGRLDLVGLEEGLDAVLPAMER
-2332 AAKGRLTQ
+2332 AAK
-2340 DADQDWS
+2340 
-2347 GAVPMLDAYD
+2347 VHD
-2357 ELLAANPDKEKD
+2357 ELAGADPQRREKVFE
-2369 LWTAFTQ
+2369 AMAS
-2376 AAEQQKRGEAIRTMF
+2376 AAEQQKRGNGIGEVF
-2391 RDYGIELTDD
+2391 REHGISISKEQQDD
-2401 QLKAINAGY
+2401 LDAAFSA
-2410 KVLAEAPTAYFEA
+2410 LAQVPTTFFEA
-2423 KPERVVTADEMALV
+2423 KPERVVRPDEWSLV
-2437 AVPDDISQEALD
+2437 VVPDNTDPEALE
-2449 ELRGYVPNVQTYEN
+2449 ELRKAGLNVKTYQAFREE
-2463 GNDSSRMEVINS
+2463 SRVEVINS
-2475 APQLRFSLRD
+2475 MPELRFSLRD
-2485 PGQQKAVAQLQKENQ
+2485 PGQQKAAAQLQKENQ

-2667 EDRARLEAKLAEQ
+2667 EDRARLEAKLADQ

-2745 SEIRLAK
+2745 SESRLAK

-2777 AMGESFQSRMEALE
+2777 AMGESFQARMEALE
-2791 KAYAEIR
+2791 NAYAEIR
-2798 AGSDA
+2798 SGSDA
-2803 TLQAAFDPVVESKL
+2803 TLKAAFDPVIESKL
-2817 AEAAEKVGDTKLRN
+2817 AEAAEKVGNTKLRN
-2831 MSMAQLE
+2831 MSMEQLE

-2848 ASIRDANKAFKAGK
+2848 KSIRDANKAFKAGK

-3161 DSVSVKTALQNAYGT
+3161 DSVSVKTALQNAYGK
-3176 QAYDY
+3176 QAENY

-3213 TFASLSVVFQQPSAI
+3213 TFASWSVVFQQPSAI
-3228 ARAFAVIDHKYF
+3228 ARSFAVIDHKYF
-3240 IGKRIDAKQHK
+3240 IGKRIDAKNHK

-3267 EMGQFDINMGRT
+3267 EMGQFDVNMGRT
-3279 TSEFITAKEYGSL
+3279 TSEFITAKEYGTL
-3292 TEKAKAMFADSGYR
+3292 TEMAKAMFADSGYR
-3306 DEVFGRL
+3306 DEFFGRL
-3313 PALADEVTWVTIW
+3313 PALADEVSWVTIW

-3433 LVYAARD
+3433 WVYAARD
-3440 DDEDETYWEKYLSSF
+3440 DDEEETYLEKYISSL

-3487 DMALFADIWNAWG
+3487 DMALFADIRNAWG

-3567 MGGGEVPN
+3567 MGGGEVSN

-3599 DQSAVNSALKKAL
+3599 DQSAVETALRKAL

-3682 DFGIAFYHGDQE
+3682 DFGIAFYHGDRE

-3742 AVSGLIQYGGKT
+3742 AVSGLVQYGGKT

-3771 GHNHGDLKQNFIS
+3771 GHNHGDLKNNFIS

-3849 LRVYDYRKNGGD
+3849 LRVYDYRKNGGE